1 MLSPEEYAELR
12 RREAIAAAEEA
23 KAATEL
29 ATRLKREAA
38 AVTTVGVVDEEAD
51 EARMAVAEIKRKL
64 DTDHL
69 RVVDLFNRWD
79 KDKSGAIGKAELKLA
94 LSSIGYSG
102 EIDKVW
108 RLLDVDG
115 TGKIELNELQHA
127 VAASGSSS
135 GKRRPANEK
144 TPGASPTRLEDA
156 QQAAAAANAAN
167 ARAAAAEAAAL
178 EAEAVVTTNRAVNS
192 CSSRASPFS
201 FRSLMSHR
209 LGPSEVGHTVWSAA
223 ASRAGALAEGT
234 RDLIVASGTINIV
247 PSGRSPGSNRSAARE
262 AEERAS
268 SRFR

>member
-1 MLSPEEYAELR
+1 MRLLPSMLVVLLQPSSGYQLPAAPRHAPRLARRTVAAAPTTGRDRDALPLDASDELTPLGHHLADLPVDARLGKMMLYGAVFGCLDPVLTIAAGVGFRSPFLSPMDR
-12 RREAIAAAEEA
+12 R
-23 KAATEL
+23 
-29 ATRLKREAA
+29 
-38 AVTTVGVVDEEAD
+38 EEAD

-102 EIDKVW
+102 EIEKAW

-127 VAASGSSS
+127 VSASGSSS

-201 FRSLMSHR
+201 FRSS
-209 LGPSEVGHTVWSAA
+209 
-223 ASRAGALAEGT
+223 
-234 RDLIVASGTINIV
+234 
-247 PSGRSPGSNRSAARE
+247 
-262 AEERAS
+262 
-268 SRFR
+268 